1 MRKKILIINPEDIL
15 CTNDAYYYD
24 EYLYNLIGEKKIN
37 QKKFFF
43 SLEYLKKIKNNNK
56 KIFKKLN
63 RYRKEL
69 SKTLNKIHKKD
80 LDETSWGIILD
91 KYLFQL
97 VSPIVT
103 ETKNF
108 KKIKTKEKNF
118 LIFEEKFDKKYSNTR
133 EFVSEYYND
142 NRFAYIRYLIAK
154 NLGFKI
160 IKRKKHKKN
169 IKKKDYHKESIM
181 VTFSRNIINFYVK
194 ILKPSLIV
202 NSYLGAS
209 NAIKIFFQSF
219 GKILILPSK
228 YFFNYSLTIPKKN
241 FKIRETFKVVEKD
254 FVDKIF
260 NLTLKDLTP
269 ISYLEN
275 FKNYDE
281 ITNKM
286 PIPQLLGSGISLIAD
301 DFFKFLSVK
310 VLKEKK
316 KVISFQHGFNG
327 KERNKNK
334 IFDYI
339 FQKKYSSEY
348 FSWYDKK
355 AIKENFFD
363 KYEKFK
369 TNHRKQ
375 KNILIYPT
383 SNLDRTNYSK
393 NLTKKY
399 HPFLNNNFKFYDNL
413 DEEVK
418 LNVRIKLFPLKEKLT
433 TQIWLKKYGNK
444 NLFVK
449 NQKNIFNKFKIV
461 VIDDVSTPLC
471 ELLYTGTPFILIDN
485 ELEFLS
491 LNVKK
496 KIKDLKKI
504 NIFFNDP
511 KKASN
516 FLNKNFNNLS
526 YWWNNVKKSKSYI
539 SLKKELLPT
548 TSNVISLNK
557 KIQQISLNE

>member
-1 MRKKILIINPEDIL
+1 M
-15 CTNDAYYYD
+15 
-24 EYLYNLIGEKKIN
+24 
-37 QKKFFF
+37 
-43 SLEYLKKIKNNNK
+43 
-56 KIFKKLN
+56 
-63 RYRKEL
+63 L
-69 SKTLNKIHKKD
+69 SKF
-80 LDETSWGIILD
+80 S
-91 KYLFQL
+91 
-97 VSPIVT
+97 
-103 ETKNF
+103 F
-108 KKIKTKEKNF
+108 KA
-118 LIFEEKFDKKYSNTR
+118 L
-133 EFVSEYYND
+133 
-142 NRFAYIRYLIAK
+142 
-154 NLGFKI
+154 
-160 IKRKKHKKN
+160 
-169 IKKKDYHKESIM
+169 
-181 VTFSRNIINFYVK
+181 
-194 ILKPSLIV
+194 
-202 NSYLGAS
+202 
-209 NAIKIFFQSF
+209 
-219 GKILILPSK
+219 KILILPSK

-241 FKIRETFKVVEKD
+241 FKIRESFKVVEKD

-413 DEEVK
+413 DDEVK

-444 NLFVK
+444 NLFFK

-461 VIDDVSTPLC
+461 VIDDVSTPVC